1 MVRISQDEL
10 ENFAPPPQKK
20 KNDTSTNSL
29 ILLARRDAVFRQQNA

>member
-10 ENFAPPPQKK
+10 EHFTPPQK

-29 ILLARRDAVFRQQNA
+29 IWLARRDAVFKQQNA

>member
-20 KNDTSTNSL
+20 NDTSTNSL
-29 ILLARRDAVFRQQNA
+29 IWLARRDAVFKQQNA